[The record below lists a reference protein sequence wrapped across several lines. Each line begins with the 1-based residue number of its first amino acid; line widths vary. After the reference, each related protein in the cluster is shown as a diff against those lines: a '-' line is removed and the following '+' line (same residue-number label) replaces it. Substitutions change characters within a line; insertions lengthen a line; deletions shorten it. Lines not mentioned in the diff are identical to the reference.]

1 MSGQAAKGAGPQRN
15 DPEQAMA
22 RDREIRAFDY
32 VNQPYAK
39 VRDALHADA
48 LEIVR
53 SATQA
58 AASRAH
64 SVAAGLHINLAGVK
78 IGAEID
84 IEVGGIIEDTGETH
98 AENALHVDL
107 EWEAAKAPRLF
118 PLMRGR
124 LSAWPLS
131 GTETQL
137 AFDGR
142 YQPPLGALGTA
153 LDAMVGHRIADASVH
168 RFITD
173 IAAYLRQSL
182 SGP

>member
-1 MSGQAAKGAGPQRN
+1 
-15 DPEQAMA
+15 MA

-32 VNQPYAK
+32 VNHPYES
-39 VRDALHADA
+39 VRDALRADA

-58 AASRAH
+58 AASRADA
-64 SVAAGLHINLAGVK
+64 VAAGLHVNIAGIK

-84 IEVGGIIEDTGETH
+84 LRIEDMVEETGETH
-98 AENALHVDL
+98 AGKALHISL
-107 EWEAAKAPRLF
+107 EWEAAKAARLF

-124 LSAWPLS
+124 LSVYPLS

-137 AFDGR
+137 DFHGR
-142 YQPPLGALGTA
+142 YEPPLGAVGTA
-153 LDAMVGHRIADASVH
+153 LDAMVGHRIAEASVH

-173 IAAYLRQSL
+173 VASWLRQNPNPRDPHL
-182 SGP
+182 